1 MRLSEAPTPAA
12 VLDRGKLKTNSER
25 MIARARAMGTRLRPH
40 MKTLKSAEAAK
51 LAVDPLHG
59 GVAASTL
66 NEAEYWAAHGYDDI
80 QYAVCASPDKLPRIA
95 DLMRRASR
103 LSFFLD
109 SVEAARAAAAFAYEH
124 GVPLRAWIELDC
136 GGRRTGVAA
145 DDRGT
150 LLEIARLLDDS
161 PAVFEGVATHAGQSY
176 ADHPVEAIAA
186 VAETER
192 TVVTGAAQALREA
205 GIQTRGVSAGSTP
218 TATHG
223 RSAEG
228 LTEWRAGVYMAG
240 DLYQASIGS
249 QGLDDMALSVLA
261 TVIAHDRARNQI
273 TVDAGGLAL
282 SKDRST
288 SSLAERDFGY
298 GLVTDVMG
306 HRRFGRLCIVETHQ
320 EHGIMRSAGPAPFE
334 ALPLGARVRIF
345 PNHACMTAAAYDG
358 YLVTDGSEEVVDR
371 WGRTNGWS

>member
-12 VLDRGKLKTNSER
+12 VLDRGRLKANCDR
-25 MIARARAMGTRLRPH
+25 MIARARALGTRLRPH

-95 DLMRRASR
+95 DLMRRAPR

-109 SVEAARAAAAFAYEH
+109 SMEAARAAADFAREH
-124 GVPLRAWIELDC
+124 GAPLRAWIELDC

-145 DDRGT
+145 DDRAT

-161 PAVFEGVATHAGQSY
+161 PVVFEGVATHAGQSY

-192 TVVTGAAQALREA
+192 AVVTDAARVLREA
-205 GIQTRGVSAGSTP
+205 GIQTPGVSAGSTP

-306 HRRFGRLCIVETHQ
+306 QRRFGRLCIVETHQ
-320 EHGIMRSAGPAPFE
+320 EHGIMRSAEPAPFE
-334 ALPLGARVRIF
+334 ALPLGARVRVF